1 MKVPVVAL
9 SSFAVLGFVVSL
21 WAADAT
27 VEFNRDVRPI
37 LSDKCFTCHGPD
49 AAAKKV
55 PIRLD
60 REDAARPVLE
70 GGQASRLLDR
80 ISTSQKARR
89 MPPVYSGLSLSERE
103 IETLRTWVMQGAK

>member
-9 SSFAVLGFVVSL
+9 SPFAFLGLVFSL
-21 WAADAT
+21 WSAAAPI
-27 VEFNRDVRPI
+27 EFNRDVRPI

-70 GGQASRLLDR
+70 GKEASRLIDR
-80 ISTSQKARR
+80 IGTSQKARR
-89 MPPVYSGLSLSERE
+89 MPPVYSGLSL
-103 IETLRTWVMQGAK
+103 